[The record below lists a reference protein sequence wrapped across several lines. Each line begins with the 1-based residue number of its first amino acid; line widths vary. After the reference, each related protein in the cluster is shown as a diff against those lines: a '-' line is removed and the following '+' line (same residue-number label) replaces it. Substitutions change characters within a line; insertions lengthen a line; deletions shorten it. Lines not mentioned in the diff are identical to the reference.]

1 MPKSLSNRTLNIA
14 ASLTV
19 AIDSLAKKMI
29 AEGKDVVSL
38 GAGEPDFPTP
48 EPICKAAHCA
58 IDSGKTRYTAPVG
71 ILELRKK
78 ICEKL
83 SKENGLRY
91 EPEQI
96 TVTSGA
102 KHAVFNSL
110 AALINPGDEVI
121 IPAPYWVTYPEVV
134 KWLGGVP
141 VFVDGLQEND
151 FKITAEQ
158 LKKVCNDKTKAI
170 LMNNPCNPTGS
181 VYSRE
186 ELEALAKVI
195 VENDLYCISD
205 EVYEYFVYQGTF
217 TSIASIEGMKDR
229 SIVINGFSAGAHLCG
244 CLGTMWNE
252 DFLKDA
258 FHVSGDVLRPAGMI
272 LGYPVITSGKFAHG
286 GSCRNLLGDRYEA
299 EKEKFSLENRVT
311 GDTIPAFL
319 WHTTEDNAVP
329 VENSILFYSA
339 LHAAGIPVE
348 MHIFPKGSH
357 GLALANAETAHDEG
371 NIVDACT
378 VWISL
383 AARWVKEL

>member
-1 MPKSLSNRTLNIA
+1 MNYHVTEIEAPGYEEKA
-14 ASLTV
+14 KLTV
-19 AIDSLAKKMI
+19 YSLDNSQEM
-29 AEGKDVVSL
+29 DLHRVRPMVLVVPGGGYSFTSDRE
-38 GAGEPDFPTP
+38 A
-48 EPICKAAHCA
+48 EPIA
-58 IDSGKTRYTAPVG
+58 IQY
-71 ILELRKK
+71 
-78 ICEKL
+78 
-83 SKENGLRY
+83 
-91 EPEQI
+91 
-96 TVTSGA
+96 
-102 KHAVFNSL
+102 L
-110 AALINPGDEVI
+110 AAGFQAAVIRYSVSPSRFPVALYQLAGAVKYLKDNAEVFHI
-121 IPAPYWVTYPEVV
+121 DP
-134 KWLGGVP
+134 
-141 VFVDGLQEND
+141 
-151 FKITAEQ
+151 
-158 LKKVCNDKTKAI
+158 KK
-170 LMNNPCNPTGS
+170 
-181 VYSRE
+181 
-186 ELEALAKVI
+186 
-195 VENDLYCISD
+195 
-205 EVYEYFVYQGTF
+205 
-217 TSIASIEGMKDR
+217 
-229 SIVINGFSAGAHLCG
+229 IVINGFSAGAHLCG

-272 LGYPVITSGKFAHG
+272 LGYPVITSGKFAHE
-286 GSCRNLLGDRYEA
+286 GSFRNLLGDRYEA